1 MQQARPE
8 HDLAIWI
15 SEGGSG
21 CRRLTSASISL
32 DTIMN
37 QAQFSKFSPI
47 TVAVKRNIRQLRLNA
62 GYSMNEGARLLGVSR
77 KQLEDIETIR
87 NYGCHLD
94 LELLAK
100 MKVIYKTSM
109 DEMTG
114 DLPEDYYS
122 DYYTRPR
129 KRLGSTPRL
138 PR

>member
-1 MQQARPE
+1 
-8 HDLAIWI
+8 
-15 SEGGSG
+15 
-21 CRRLTSASISL
+21 
-32 DTIMN
+32 MN

-47 TVAVKRNIRQLRLNA
+47 AVAVKRNIRQLRLNA
-62 GYSMNEGARLLGVSR
+62 GYSMNEGARLLGISR

-129 KRLGSTPRL
+129 KRLSSAPRL
-138 PR
+138 LS